1 MRHRLSLLALAT
13 STALSVAPSV
23 ADASLFIGLQQDA
36 GPIVTVAS
44 NTAGFGAFSGSF
56 GEFDALAVSGF
67 GQPTTLPPLQL
78 QSASTVINNAGAA
91 DAGTLTI
98 YVTAT
103 NNIGPMATQFTSGFA
118 AVSLTP
124 GWTQALE
131 AIAIQ
136 VTGYSH

>member
-1 MRHRLSLLALAT
+1 MSHRPSLLALAT

-36 GPIVTVAS
+36 GPIVTVVS
-44 NTAGFGAFSGSF
+44 DTSGFDVFSGSF
-56 GEFDALAVSGF
+56 GEFDALTVSGF
-67 GQPTTLPPLQL
+67 GQPMTLSPLQL

-98 YVTAT
+98 YVTPT
-103 NNIGPMATQFTSGFA
+103 NNMGPIATPFTSGFA

-124 GWTQALE
+124 GGLR
-131 AIAIQ
+131 
-136 VTGYSH
+136 H